1 MQMYLQEGCP
11 HVKQNSRLFICRNP
25 QCNYH
30 EIFDC
35 KYTCRRA
42 GPMTGT
48 RNPCVRYSSNWSTTA
63 WWATCATALQNS
75 RLFMKATSSG
85 MSLMS
90 SGVKRCQS
98 SAATS
103 SLRGNAEQSPLSP
116 VANTCQYLHFSQH
129 SFLVP
134 LFTSSNRKFRGKS
147 STK

>member
-1 MQMYLQEGCP
+1 MCCKVLGCSSVAP
-11 HVKQNSRLFICRNP
+11 VSVIITHDNYCHVIFECR
-25 QCNYH
+25 
-30 EIFDC
+30 F
-35 KYTCRRA
+35 TCRRA

-48 RNPCVRYSSNWSTTA
+48 RKPCVRYSSNWSTTA

-103 SLRGNAEQSPLSP
+103 SLRGNAEYSPLSP
-116 VANTCQYLHFSQH
+116 VANTCQYLHFSYH

-134 LFTSSNRKFRGKS
+134 FTLSNK
-147 STK
+147 